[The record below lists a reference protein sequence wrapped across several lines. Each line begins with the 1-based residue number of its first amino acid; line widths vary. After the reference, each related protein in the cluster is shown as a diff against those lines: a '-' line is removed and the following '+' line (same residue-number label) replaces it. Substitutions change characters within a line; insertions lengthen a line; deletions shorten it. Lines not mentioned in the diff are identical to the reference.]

1 MEKTL
6 KEKLWDYI
14 IHNNPDLMFKL
25 QEEYKTADYLDE
37 KVKGVL
43 ALAEEML
50 SESTPMEIVEEI
62 CINVLTEDLKP
73 SRFNYLCSLLCEKFE
88 IVHIAYSSKGLL
100 IYEVLQ
106 IMEYCKETF
115 DSLGFSKENEQN
127 PQLKSAILELI
138 GSYLNKKQGK

>member
-1 MEKTL
+1 MEKML

-14 IHNNPDLMFKL
+14 IQNNPDLMLKL
-25 QEEYKTADYLDE
+25 QEEYKAADYVDE

-50 SESTPMEIVEEI
+50 SESTPIEIIEEI

-73 SRFNYLCSLLCEKFE
+73 SRFNYLCSLLRENFE
-88 IVHIAYSSKGLL
+88 VVYIDYRYKGSV
-100 IYEVLQ
+100 IYEVIQ

-115 DSLGFSKENEQN
+115 DAIGFSKETEHN
-127 PQLKSAILELI
+127 PELKNAIIQII
-138 GSYLNKKQGK
+138 GSFINKQQGK

>member
-1 MEKTL
+1 MEKIL

-25 QEEYKTADYLDE
+25 QEEYKAADYLNE

-73 SRFNYLCSLLCEKFE
+73 SRFNYLCSLLHEKFE
-88 IVHIAYSSKGLL
+88 IVYIDYRSKGSL
-100 IYEVLQ
+100 IYEVIQ
-106 IMEYCKETF
+106 MMEYCKEIF
-115 DSLGFSKENEQN
+115 DAIGFSKETEQN
-127 PQLKSAILELI
+127 PVLKNAILELI
-138 GSYLNKKQGK
+138 GSYLNKK

>member
-1 MEKTL
+1 MEKIL

-25 QEEYKTADYLDE
+25 QEEYKAADYLNE

-73 SRFNYLCSLLCEKFE
+73 SRFNYLCSLLQEKFE
-88 IVHIAYSSKGLL
+88 IVYIDYRSKGSL
-100 IYEVLQ
+100 IYEVIQ
-106 IMEYCKETF
+106 MMEYCKETF
-115 DSLGFSKENEQN
+115 DAIGFSKETEQN
-127 PQLKSAILELI
+127 PVLKNAILELI
-138 GSYLNKKQGK
+138 GPYLNKN